1 MLTALLG
8 AVFKRVCP
16 DGGVGHGGLGGGF
29 VGKYFRIILSRT
41 PWRALAC
48 TDGIKVGAEG
58 GGKGRGI
65 HYSIAILKTLTATF
79 HLIFSD
85 FCLLCVGGVQSHIAI
100 RRVGE
105 YPVFGCLVYI

>member
-29 VGKYFRIILSRT
+29 VGKYFKIILSSSPLVRSRMHR
-41 PWRALAC
+41 WNKR
-48 TDGIKVGAEG
+48 KG
-58 GGKGRGI
+58 GGWRGI
-65 HYSIAILKTLTATF
+65 HYNIAILKTLTATF
-79 HLIFSD
+79 HFIFSD